1 MAFLTGWAATWVVG
15 VVLVAL
21 FLQSALRKSG
31 ITRGGAPLRTPP
43 NTLPLVGNGILFL
56 QARQKLFSWFAKCE
70 RIFGHE
76 TFELYVPSL
85 PPGVVINDPVNLDHV
100 FKNEAI
106 FSKGDF
112 VKKPLWDLFGHGI
125 INSDGELWKIQ
136 RRAGLAFL
144 NTKNLQVLTDVALPQ
159 YLAQSVEFLKS
170 RSRDVREADLQS
182 VFHEITTQLM
192 GKLAY
197 NMEMHADD
205 DFTLAF
211 DYASG
216 AAAER
221 VQNPLWRATE
231 VFFGAR
237 LRKSISIVKTY
248 GKQIVDNAIRDRER
262 AAAKGTSPGRPSAAD
277 SDEKLDKISG
287 SLIQSLL
294 DAIGDRGIVADS
306 ALNYLS
312 AGILAHPPH
321 GLQQE
326 PDANQHA
333 QTHPGRDTTA
343 QALTWTFHLLMHHR
357 YTLAKIRQEVQQA
370 LETQRGGASSSS
382 SSSLSSSAAD
392 TTPTLPVDPTLFTP
406 ASMPY
411 TLAIFNESLRLYPPI
426 PFEIKQ
432 AMSPTTLP
440 DGTFL
445 PAGAVVVWCPWAM
458 NRSRLTWGEDAD
470 EFRPERWLV
479 AGGGGDKAAAVMQR
493 SASEFPVFN
502 GGARLCLGKRMA
514 ELIAVQVIATVA
526 WTFEFVPAY
535 EGRERK
541 SKSSLTLPM
550 DGGLPVFV
558 KVRSR
563 GGRDDDGLVP

>member
-1 MAFLTGWAATWVVG
+1 MSFLPWAVG
-15 VVLVAL
+15 FAVVAL
-21 FLQSALRKSG
+21 ILQSVFRKSG
-31 ITRGGAPLRTPP
+31 ITRGGAPLRKPP

-56 QARQKLFSWFAKCE
+56 QARQKLFSWFVKCE

-85 PPGVVINDPVNLDHV
+85 PPGVVINDPANLDYV
-100 FKNEAI
+100 FRNEAI

-125 INSDGELWKIQ
+125 INSDGELWKVQ
-136 RRAGLAFL
+136 RKAGLAFL

-216 AAAER
+216 ATAER
-221 VQNPLWRATE
+221 VQNPLWRVTE
-231 VFFGAR
+231 IIFGAR
-237 LRKSISIVKTY
+237 LRKSIAIVKTY
-248 GKQIVDNAIRDRER
+248 GKQIVDTAIQNRER
-262 AAAKGTSPGRPSAAD
+262 GTKDTRGSSNHPE

-294 DAIGDRGIVADS
+294 DSIGDREMVADA

-312 AGILAHPPH
+312 A
-321 GLQQE
+321 
-326 PDANQHA
+326 
-333 QTHPGRDTTA
+333 GRDTTA

-370 LETQRGGASSSS
+370 LQSQPAQRGDG
-382 SSSLSSSAAD
+382 SAM
-392 TTPTLPVDPTLFTP
+392 PTLLPVDPTLFTP

-411 TLAIFNESLRLYPPI
+411 TLAIFNEALRLFPPI

-432 AMSPTTLP
+432 AQSSTTLP
-440 DGTFL
+440 DGTVL
-445 PAGAVVVWCPWAM
+445 PSGSVVVWCPWAM
-458 NRSRLTWGEDAD
+458 NRSKLTWGDDAD

-479 AGGGGDKAAAVMQR
+479 AADIEEKGAGLPLLKMAVTQK

-502 GGARLCLGKRMA
+502 GGPRTCLGKKMA

-535 EGRERK
+535 EGRERA

-550 DGGLPVFV
+550 EGGLPVFV

-563 GGRDDDGLVP
+563 GGRDGDDGLVS

>member
-1 MAFLTGWAATWVVG
+1 MSLLAWAVG
-15 VVLVAL
+15 FAVVAL
-21 FLQSALRKSG
+21 ILQSVFRKSG
-31 ITRGGAPLRTPP
+31 ITRGGAPLRKPP

-56 QARQKLFSWFAKCE
+56 QARQKLFSWFVKCE

-85 PPGVVINDPVNLDHV
+85 PPGVVINDPANLDYV
-100 FKNEAI
+100 FRNEAI

-125 INSDGELWKIQ
+125 INSDGELWKVQ
-136 RRAGLAFL
+136 RKAGLAFL

-216 AAAER
+216 ATAER
-221 VQNPLWRATE
+221 VQNPLWRVTE
-231 VFFGAR
+231 IFFGAR
-237 LRKSISIVKTY
+237 LRKSIAIVKTY
-248 GKQIVDNAIRDRER
+248 GKQIVDTATQNRER
-262 AAAKGTSPGRPSAAD
+262 GSKDTGPSPHPPA
-277 SDEKLDKISG
+277 SDEKLDKNSG

-294 DAIGDRGIVADS
+294 DSIGDREMVADA

-312 AGILAHPPH
+312 A
-321 GLQQE
+321 
-326 PDANQHA
+326 
-333 QTHPGRDTTA
+333 GRDTTA
-343 QALTWTFHLLMHHR
+343 QALTWTFHLLMHHH

-370 LETQRGGASSSS
+370 LESQPTQSSDASATHT
-382 SSSLSSSAAD
+382 L
-392 TTPTLPVDPTLFTP
+392 LPVDPTLFTP

-411 TLAIFNESLRLYPPI
+411 TLAIFNEALRLFPPI

-432 AMSPTTLP
+432 AQSATTLP
-440 DGTFL
+440 DGTVL
-445 PAGAVVVWCPWAM
+445 PSGSVVVWCPWAM
-458 NRSRLTWGEDAD
+458 NRSRLTWGDDAD

-479 AGGGGDKAAAVMQR
+479 AADIEEKGAGVPPLKMAVAQK

-502 GGARLCLGKRMA
+502 GGPRTCLGKKMA

-535 EGRERK
+535 EGRERT

-550 DGGLPVFV
+550 EGGLPVFV

-563 GGRDDDGLVP
+563 GGRNGDDDLVS

>member
-1 MAFLTGWAATWVVG
+1 MSFLTGWTAIWAVG
-15 VVLVAL
+15 FAL
-21 FLQSALRKSG
+21 IALILQSIFRKSG
-31 ITRGGAPLRTPP
+31 ITRGGAPLRKPP
-43 NTLPLVGNGILFL
+43 NTLPLAGNGILFL
-56 QARQKLFSWFAKCE
+56 QARQKLFSWFVKCE

-85 PPGVVINDPVNLDHV
+85 PPGVVINDPANLDYV

-125 INSDGELWKIQ
+125 INSDGELWKVQ
-136 RRAGLAFL
+136 RKAGLAFL

-159 YLAQSVEFLKS
+159 YLAQSVDILKS
-170 RSRDVREADLQS
+170 RSQDVREADLQA

-197 NMEMHADD
+197 NLEMHADD

-216 AAAER
+216 ATAER
-221 VQNPLWRATE
+221 VQNPLWRVTE
-231 VFFGAR
+231 IFFGAR
-237 LRKSISIVKTY
+237 LRKSIAIVKAY
-248 GKQIVDNAIRDRER
+248 GKRIVDTAIQDRER
-262 AAAKGTSPGRPSAAD
+262 GAKDTANASGQPEK
-277 SDEKLDKISG
+277 DEKLDKISG

-294 DAIGDRGIVADS
+294 DSIGDRGMVADA

-312 AGILAHPPH
+312 A
-321 GLQQE
+321 
-326 PDANQHA
+326 
-333 QTHPGRDTTA
+333 GRDTTA

-370 LETQRGGASSSS
+370 LEAQPAQPEGASATS
-382 SSSLSSSAAD
+382 
-392 TTPTLPVDPTLFTP
+392 TLPVDPTLFTP

-411 TLAIFNESLRLYPPI
+411 TLAVFSEALRLYPPI

-432 AMSPTTLP
+432 TMSPTTLP

-445 PAGAVVVWCPWAM
+445 PQGSVVVWCPWAM

-470 EFRPERWLV
+470 DFRPERWLV
-479 AGGGGDKAAAVMQR
+479 AAGGDANPPSVVLQK

-502 GGARLCLGKRMA
+502 GGPRLCLGKKMA

-526 WTFEFVPAY
+526 WVFEFVPAY
-535 EGRERK
+535 EGRERA

-550 DGGLPVFV
+550 EGGLPVFV

-563 GGRDDDGLVP
+563 GGRDAL

>member
-1 MAFLTGWAATWVVG
+1 MSFLTGSAAAWAVG
-15 VVLVAL
+15 LALVAL
-21 FLQSALRKSG
+21 ILQSVFRKSG
-31 ITRGGAPLRTPP
+31 ITRGGVPLRKPP
-43 NTLPLVGNGILFL
+43 NTLPLAGNGILFL
-56 QARQKLFSWFAKCE
+56 QARQKLFSWFVKCE

-85 PPGVVINDPVNLDHV
+85 PPGVVINDPSNLDHV

-125 INSDGELWKIQ
+125 INSDGELWKVQ
-136 RRAGLAFL
+136 RKAGLAFL

-159 YLAQSVEFLKS
+159 YLAQSVDFLKS
-170 RSRDVREADLQS
+170 RSQDVREADLQA

-216 AAAER
+216 ATAER
-221 VQNPLWRATE
+221 VQNPLWRVTE
-231 VFFGAR
+231 LFFGAR
-237 LRKSISIVKTY
+237 LRRSIAIVKTY
-248 GKQIVDNAIRDRER
+248 GKRIVDNAVQDRAR
-262 AAAKGTSPGRPSAAD
+262 GAKDNISSSNPPA
-277 SDEKLDKISG
+277 SDEKLDQISG
-287 SLIQSLL
+287 SLVQSLL
-294 DAIGDRGIVADS
+294 ESIGDRDMVADA

-312 AGILAHPPH
+312 A
-321 GLQQE
+321 
-326 PDANQHA
+326 
-333 QTHPGRDTTA
+333 GRDTTA

-370 LETQRGGASSSS
+370 LQQAQPGET
-382 SSSLSSSAAD
+382 SA
-392 TTPTLPVDPTLFTP
+392 TPTLPVDPTLFTP
-406 ASMPY
+406 GSMPY
-411 TLAIFNESLRLYPPI
+411 TLAIFNEALRLYPPI

-432 AMSPTTLP
+432 TQSPTTLP

-445 PAGAVVVWCPWAM
+445 PQGSVVVWCPWAM
-458 NRSRLTWGEDAD
+458 NRSRLTWGDDAD
-470 EFRPERWLV
+470 EFRPERWL
-479 AGGGGDKAAAVMQR
+479 AAATGGG
-493 SASEFPVFN
+493 SADSPRTVVQKSACEFPVFN
-502 GGARLCLGKRMA
+502 GGPRLCLGRKMA

-535 EGRERK
+535 EGRERA

-550 DGGLPVFV
+550 EGGLPVFV

-563 GGRDDDGLVP
+563 AGRDEFVS

>member
-1 MAFLTGWAATWVVG
+1 MAFLTGWATNWIVG
-15 VVLVAL
+15 VALVAL
-21 FLQSALRKSG
+21 ILRSAFSKSG
-31 ITRGGAPLRTPP
+31 ITRGGAPLRKPP

-56 QARQKLFSWFAKCE
+56 QARQKLFSWFVKCE

-85 PPGVVINDPVNLDHV
+85 PPGVVINDPANLDYV

-125 INSDGELWKIQ
+125 INSDGELWKVQ
-136 RRAGLAFL
+136 RKAGLAFL
-144 NTKNLQVLTDVALPQ
+144 NTKNLQVLTDIALPQ
-159 YLAQSVEFLKS
+159 YLAQGVDFLQS
-170 RSRDVREADLQS
+170 RSRDLREADLQS
-182 VFHEITTQLM
+182 VFHDITTQLM

-216 AAAER
+216 ATAER
-221 VQNPLWRATE
+221 VQNPLWLVTE
-231 VFFGAR
+231 LFFGAR
-237 LRKSISIVKTY
+237 LRKSIAIVKTY
-248 GKQIVDNAIRDRER
+248 GKQIVDTAIRDREQ
-262 AAAKGTSPGRPSAAD
+262 AAAAEPPAAGSPSPQQG
-277 SDEKLDKISG
+277 DEKLDKISG

-294 DAIGDRGIVADS
+294 DSIGDREIVADS

-312 AGILAHPPH
+312 AG
-321 GLQQE
+321 
-326 PDANQHA
+326 
-333 QTHPGRDTTA
+333 RDTTA
-343 QALTWTFHLLMHHR
+343 QALTWTLHLLMHHR
-357 YTLAKIRQEVQQA
+357 YTLAKIRQEVKQA
-370 LETQRGGASSSS
+370 LDTQRGGASY
-382 SSSLSSSAAD
+382 SSSASFV
-392 TTPTLPVDPTLFTP
+392 TTPTLSLPVDPTLFTP

-445 PAGAVVVWCPWAM
+445 PKGSVVVWCPWAM
-458 NRSRLTWGEDAD
+458 NRARLIWGEDAD

-479 AGGGGDKAAAVMQR
+479 GGGGGKVVVMQK

-502 GGARLCLGKRMA
+502 GGARTCLGKKMA

-526 WTFEFVPAY
+526 WTFEFIPAY
-535 EGRERK
+535 EGRERT

-563 GGRDDDGLVP
+563 GGP

>member
-1 MAFLTGWAATWVVG
+1 MSLLTWAVG
-15 VVLVAL
+15 FAVVAL
-21 FLQSALRKSG
+21 ILQSVFRKSG
-31 ITRGGAPLRTPP
+31 ITRGGAPLRKPP

-56 QARQKLFSWFAKCE
+56 QARQKLFSWFVKCE

-85 PPGVVINDPVNLDHV
+85 PPGVVINDPANLDYV
-100 FKNEAI
+100 FRNEAI

-125 INSDGELWKIQ
+125 INSDGELWKVQ
-136 RRAGLAFL
+136 RKAGLAFL

-159 YLAQSVEFLKS
+159 YLAQSVELLKS

-216 AAAER
+216 ATAER
-221 VQNPLWRATE
+221 VQNPLWRVTE
-231 VFFGAR
+231 IFFGAR
-237 LRKSISIVKTY
+237 LRKSIAIVKTY
-248 GKQIVDNAIRDRER
+248 GKQIVDTATQNRER
-262 AAAKGTSPGRPSAAD
+262 GTKGTGGSLNPPE
-277 SDEKLDKISG
+277 SDEKLDEISG

-294 DAIGDRGIVADS
+294 DSIGDREMVADA

-312 AGILAHPPH
+312 A
-321 GLQQE
+321 
-326 PDANQHA
+326 
-333 QTHPGRDTTA
+333 GRDTTA

-370 LETQRGGASSSS
+370 LQSQPAQGGDAS
-382 SSSLSSSAAD
+382 AM
-392 TTPTLPVDPTLFTP
+392 PTLLPVDPTLFTP

-411 TLAIFNESLRLYPPI
+411 TLAIFNEALRLFPPI

-432 AMSPTTLP
+432 AQSATTMP
-440 DGTFL
+440 DGTVL
-445 PAGAVVVWCPWAM
+445 PSGSVVVWCPWAM
-458 NRSRLTWGEDAD
+458 NRSRLTWGDDAD

-479 AGGGGDKAAAVMQR
+479 AADVEEKGAGLPPLKMAVTQK

-502 GGARLCLGKRMA
+502 GGPRTCLGKKMA

-535 EGRERK
+535 EGRERA

-550 DGGLPVFV
+550 EGGLPVFV

-563 GGRDDDGLVP
+563 GGRDGDDGLVS